1 MGHEVTEY
9 PMQKFLEKYLLPVA
23 MLLGIAFHRQLS
35 ILSPIIPWLL
45 ALMLFITYSRVRWA
59 DIQLTRFHY
68 ILLAIQYG
76 GSAIVYLVLRP
87 FNNVLAQAAMI
98 CVLTATATSAP
109 VVAGI
114 LGGSISMTAAYSI
127 VSNLSVAFIAP
138 IFLSLVGESGESVS
152 FGTTFWHI
160 LLSVMPILVGPFLV
174 TLIIRKSA
182 PALHRK
188 IYSAQILSF
197 YLWASALTIVI
208 GNVTQ
213 YVKMQDDGDYTLE
226 AAIAVVSLLICL
238 AQFFFGRKIGRH
250 FGRTVAG
257 GQSLGQKNTV
267 LAIWLTQTYLNPL
280 ATLGPGL
287 YVLWQN
293 LVNSWQIWKKK
304 KSEAIDAGH

>member
-1 MGHEVTEY
+1 
-9 PMQKFLEKYLLPVA
+9 MQKFLEKYLLPVA
-23 MLLGIAFHRQLS
+23 MLLGFAFHRQLS

-76 GSAIVYLVLRP
+76 GSALVYLVLRP
-87 FNNVLAQAAMI
+87 FNDVLAQAAMI

-197 YLWASALTIVI
+197 YLWAAALTIVI

-213 YVKMQDDGDYTLE
+213 YVKMQDDGNYTLE

-304 KSEAIDAGH
+304 KSEVEDAIH